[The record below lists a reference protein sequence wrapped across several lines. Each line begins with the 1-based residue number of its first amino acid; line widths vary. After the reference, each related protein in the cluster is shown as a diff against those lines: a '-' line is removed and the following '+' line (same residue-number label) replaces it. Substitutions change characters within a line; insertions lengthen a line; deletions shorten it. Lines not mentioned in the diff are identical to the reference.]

1 MIKRKYIYLL
11 LILLL
16 PMALHTATAQT
27 NRLYMSDVQLEAGST
42 STLDVYMENTTDVV
56 GFQFTLTVP
65 EGITLLPQN
74 VKSSERLAKHELVAQ
89 SIGANQYMFAAYS
102 ANNEAISAIQGVL
115 FTIPVQ
121 VASDIEDNV
130 RYELSMTQAVMGNKN
145 GNNVLASASGSK
157 IFVAGLPN
165 LHVTSVDCSEAV
177 AGRKMTVTWRVRN
190 DGAGPT
196 GDIGWK
202 DYVWLTPDI
211 QGGMNMTGLKLL
223 QTIDNVTALQPGEW
237 YDNSIEV
244 ELEERK
250 YGKYHI
256 VVTSDM
262 YGFDKMELSPAGN
275 ALPEVYQPE
284 TEDYG
289 YLFATGTASYDQL
302 VESGE
307 SKGRSDNFFYKR
319 INIAVPPL
327 PNLRVSQVVAV
338 VDNGLPDGWSGGFI
352 ISDSGLASS
361 SLFYSIK
368 KIKVTARITNTGE
381 APVSNAVVRD
391 ALYMSHSEDMTG
403 DVYKMA
409 VKNDTLNIQ
418 PGGEQLI
425 TFSTQLPYVWSG
437 DTWFHVHVDTKDAV
451 YEGAATTDNLGTSG
465 KIECLQAP
473 TPDFKVTSVSVP
485 KQVTLGIPFDVTYKV
500 KNVGP
505 GKPYSTG
512 WTDRIY
518 VSNSNSTA
526 GASRVES
533 HRQTGGFVMDEKG
546 NVQYNGDNYTATRS
560 VKLNNLTAGTYYIY
574 VKTDTE
580 DDVYEYDGE
589 GNNWSEPVATL
600 VVAADLTAEL
610 LSVSPDTLYNNSQ
623 TTIRWKVKNIGNGT
637 LQNIALTDAFYAT
650 PVNGN
655 TSHYLGRSTNT
666 VSIAPGSEKVLMA
679 NITLPNNSQLNG
691 NMSVFVKTNT
701 NGVVES
707 TTGNN
712 ISAGIVKPFKYEEEA
727 VNNPHPPITIG
738 SRPNLVVANVTVSAT
753 ITSGQ
758 EADISYQ
765 LKNIG
770 AGATG
775 VQVKQ
780 EVYLSQSASFNSQS
794 AIACEI
800 VSEQLSSMSDILLK
814 YNGSLNT
821 SMRIKVPGNIRGGK
835 YYLHVIVNSDG
846 MIEETKYTDN
856 SASAYCQV
864 NGSLPDLELSGLT
877 VPTAVKT
884 SVPFDVK
891 WTMANVGTWDAV
903 QTVCDVWLTASEKPV
918 KLLKTVEVEALAT
931 HKSSN
936 KSVTIQLEDDIVGSY
951 GIMVV
956 ADSAHRQNELSRSN
970 NRLTSPI
977 TVTQSPLP
985 NLHLM
990 NLDVDG
996 HLHGGD
1002 TITVTALVRNIGNNS
1017 THKEKWSDAFYLS
1030 TGYELDTKKD
1040 ICLGSKVHVGE
1051 LAQDGSYELTAKLR
1065 IPTNAHGYYLL
1076 YAVADDGKKLIE
1088 TSRDD
1093 NTARMSI
1100 FVEDINDRPAQ
1111 LIVGHVAAPATV
1123 KAGALTGIRYSVV
1136 NNGLYP
1142 ATGVLRDAIYLS
1154 ADNKWDESDIMVGVV
1169 EESVDIPPGQSL
1181 YREAVGRV
1189 TNVSEGDYNVIVRTN
1204 STHTIVESDYDDNM
1218 CVETSSCRVN
1228 FSQLSLGG
1236 GPATFYQKG
1245 YFKLPVE
1252 DVGQS
1257 ATIGFTLG
1265 HELDQQAG
1273 LYVAYERVPSTA
1285 RFDYASS
1292 HLNTTNQSVLVPN
1305 AKPGTYYVLA
1315 QRNDIDPN
1323 GYNRWVTSKIEGGKH
1338 WTVVIPIPELIDMG
1352 EIAMNLSAREVQFG
1366 ATRLSIREGGT
1377 DGWVTTDIQGALFD
1391 SIMDFRLVRNKD
1403 MIPIETLTYN
1413 DQTSTRVTFNL
1424 NRAETGVYDVVS
1436 ELPDGTQATLPN
1448 GFTVVPGVSSA
1459 LGVKIDMPHWIRRDN
1474 YVPIT
1479 ITYANSGN
1487 TDVVIREFLFA
1498 TEDGV
1503 LSTTMDGLLK
1513 EPQHELHLLPDG
1525 KQDSRGYITIPP
1537 GMQSAIRCYFKQRP
1551 EVTPAHL
1558 TLYLVN

>member
-1 MIKRKYIYLL
+1 MIKRIYIYLL
-11 LILLL
+11 LILFLQIV
-16 PMALHTATAQT
+16 PHTATAQT

-42 STLDVYMENTTDVV
+42 GTLDVYMENMTDVV

-65 EGITLLPQN
+65 KGITLLPQN
-74 VKSSERLAKHELVAQ
+74 VKSSERLAKHELAAQ
-89 SIGANQYMFAAYS
+89 SIGDNQYMFAAYS
-102 ANNEAISAIQGVL
+102 ASNEAISAIQGML

-145 GNNVLASASGSK
+145 GNNVLTSASGSK

-177 AGRKMTVTWRVRN
+177 AGHKMTVTWRVRN

-196 GDIGWK
+196 GDVGWK

-237 YDNSIEV
+237 YDNSIDV

-275 ALPEVYQPE
+275 VFPEVYQPE

-289 YLFATGTASYDQL
+289 YLFATGTASYNQL
-302 VESGE
+302 AESGE

-338 VDNGLPDGWSGGFI
+338 VDNSQDDDDITP
-352 ISDSGLASS
+352 ISYKGLANST
-361 SLFYSIK
+361 LFYSGK
-368 KIKVTARITNTGE
+368 HVKVTARIANTGE
-381 APVSNAVVRD
+381 APVNNAVVRD

-403 DVYKMA
+403 DVYRMID
-409 VKNDTLNIQ
+409 KNDTLNIQ
-418 PGGEQLI
+418 PGEEQLI

-437 DTWFHVHVDTKDAV
+437 YTWFHVQVDTKDVV
-451 YEGAATTDNLGTSG
+451 YEGAATADNIGTGSR
-465 KIECLQAP
+465 IDCLQTP
-473 TPDFKVTSVSVP
+473 TADFKVTSVSVP
-485 KQVTLGIPFDVTYKV
+485 KQVTLGVPFDMTYKV
-500 KNVGP
+500 QNVGP
-505 GKPYSTG
+505 GIPFSFH

-518 VSNSNSTA
+518 VSDKTSANS
-526 GASRVES
+526 ASLVES

-546 NVQYNGDNYTATRS
+546 KIRFTGDTYTATRS
-560 VKLNNLTAGTYYIY
+560 VKLNDLTVGTYYIF
-574 VKTDTE
+574 VKADSE

-589 GNNWSEPVATL
+589 GNNISEPVATL

-623 TTIRWKVKNIGNGT
+623 ATVRWKVKNIGNGT
-637 LQNIALTDAFYAT
+637 LQNVALTDAFYAT
-650 PVNGN
+650 AVNGN
-655 TSHYLGRSTNT
+655 ASHYLGRSTNT

-701 NGVVES
+701 TGVVES

-727 VNNPHPPITIG
+727 VNNPHPPVTIG
-738 SRPNLVVANVTVSAT
+738 SRPNLVVANVTVSAS

-758 EADISYQ
+758 EADVSYV
-765 LKNIG
+765 LKNLG
-770 AGATG
+770 AGVAG

-780 EVYLSQSASFNSQS
+780 EVYLSQTASFNSQS
-794 AIACEI
+794 SIPCDL

-846 MIEETKYTDN
+846 KFEETKYTDN
-856 SASAYCQV
+856 SACAQV
-864 NGSLPDLELSGLT
+864 NVEGSLPDLEIRTLI
-877 VPTAVKT
+877 VPSAVKT

-891 WTMANVGTWDAV
+891 WTVANVGTWDAV
-903 QTVCDVWLTASEKPV
+903 QTVCDVWLTTNEKPV

-931 HKSSN
+931 QKSSN
-936 KSVTIQLEDDIVGSY
+936 KSVTVQLEDDIIGNY
-951 GIMVV
+951 GIVVV
-956 ADSAHRQNELSRSN
+956 ADSAHRQDELSRNN
-970 NRLTSPI
+970 NRFTSNI

-990 NLDVDG
+990 NLNVNG
-996 HLHGGD
+996 RLHGGD
-1002 TITVTALVRNIGNNS
+1002 TITVTALVRNTGNNS

-1093 NTARMSI
+1093 NNARMSI

-1111 LIVGHVAAPATV
+1111 LIVDHVGAPATM
-1123 KAGALTGIRYSVV
+1123 KAGVLTGIKYSVT

-1142 ATGVLRDAIYLS
+1142 ATGILRDAIYLS

-1169 EESVDIPPGQSL
+1169 EESVDILPGQSL
-1181 YREAVGRV
+1181 YRQAIGRV
-1189 TNVSEGDYNVIVRTN
+1189 TNVSEGEYYVIVRTN
-1204 STHTIVESDYDDNM
+1204 STHSIVESDYDDNM
-1218 CVETSSCRVN
+1218 RVETSSCRIN

-1236 GPATFYQKG
+1236 SETFRRMG
-1245 YFKLPVE
+1245 YFKIPVE
-1252 DVGQS
+1252 NVGQG

-1265 HELDQQAG
+1265 HEAEQQTG

-1292 HLNTTNQSVLVPN
+1292 QLNTTSQNVLVPN
-1305 AKPGTYYVLA
+1305 VKPGTYYVLA
-1315 QRNDIDPN
+1315 QRNDIIN
-1323 GYNRWVTSKIEGGKH
+1323 EGYNRWTTRTIKGGIQLA
-1338 WTVVIPIPELIDMG
+1338 VVIPIVDEVFMDEPS
-1352 EIAMNLSAREVQFG
+1352 MNLSAREVQFG
-1366 ATRLSIREGGT
+1366 ATRLSVTEGGT
-1377 DGWVTTDIQGALFD
+1377 DGWVTTEVQGALFD

-1403 MIPIETLTYN
+1403 MIPIETLTFN

-1436 ELPDGTQATLPN
+1436 ELPNGTQATLPN
-1448 GFTVVPGVSSA
+1448 GFTVVPGVNTA

-1487 TDVVIREFLFA
+1487 TDVVIREFLFV

-1513 EPQHELHLLPDG
+1513 EPQHELTLLPDG

-1537 GMQSAIRCYFKQRP
+1537 GMQSVIRCYFKQRP

-1558 TLYLVN
+1558 TLYLVK